1 MNQDKTAGSVLV
13 LASTASKLKLK
24 KKRHNWSEYRLDA
37 RLLRFLSSD
46 CVGVMMKRFL
56 TVEGPVFQSLSGAGN
71 VVVHQKGVRVQSEW
85 LNLQSECLF
94 YLKRSG
100 FSPASA
106 SPPVSLCECVCR
118 RTNRGLQILS
128 SDTQKSLCFFFFY
141 SLKLK
146 FRPEL
151 SVIGEEGPALDTA
164 LEGMLP
170 CHRGWLGGRRD
181 VSDPEE
187 DRGCCGL

>member
-1 MNQDKTAGSVLV
+1 MCVQKDKPRSSDLVLRYPEVLV
-13 LASTASKLKLK
+13 
-24 KKRHNWSEYRLDA
+24 
-37 RLLRFLSSD
+37 
-46 CVGVMMKRFL
+46 
-56 TVEGPVFQSLSGAGN
+56 
-71 VVVHQKGVRVQSEW
+71 
-85 LNLQSECLF
+85 
-94 YLKRSG
+94 
-100 FSPASA
+100 
-106 SPPVSLCECVCR
+106 
-118 RTNRGLQILS
+118 
-128 SDTQKSLCFFFFY
+128 FFFFY